1 MELNRQNKEL
11 YCSAYRVLNSPIF
24 RFQVHGPYQTA
35 TQENVGNSLIFLGL
49 ITYFLPDPSRP
60 LLART
65 HSATKMC
72 SQQKWRIDVQIQ
84 KGFIEDSRSWNQNL
98 KTSLTQLTSTS
109 MTRSTKKRI
118 NGSKQRRKT
127 KETPS
132 LLIEKCQIIEKQ
144 WKATADDCKI
154 LDEQNRYVVPK
165 KEIFTVLANCHSAIA
180 HRGRHKTEDYV
191 KKRYSGITQKVV
203 NLFIS
208 MCTLHLQQKSVT
220 DHQTNSNRWLH
231 EPCANWLNRFS
242 KFVVSM

>member
-1 MELNRQNKEL
+1 
-11 YCSAYRVLNSPIF
+11 
-24 RFQVHGPYQTA
+24 
-35 TQENVGNSLIFLGL
+35 
-49 ITYFLPDPSRP
+49 
-60 LLART
+60 
-65 HSATKMC
+65 
-72 SQQKWRIDVQIQ
+72 
-84 KGFIEDSRSWNQNL
+84 
-98 KTSLTQLTSTS
+98 

-180 HRGRHKTEDYV
+180 HRGRDKTEDYMYV
-191 KKRYSGITQKVV
+191 KKQYSGITQKVV

-208 MCTLHLQQKSVT
+208 MYTLHLQQKQVT
-220 DHQTNSNRWLH
+220 DHQKKAITHPIQTDGFMNHVQIDLIDFRNLSCQCKEKTHTWLLHVSDHLQERKVNKWLTN
-231 EPCANWLNRFS
+231 
-242 KFVVSM
+242 